1 MGTFMGDML
10 RILAH
15 GGMSM
20 GTAALGQY
28 LGNALAGNRAEDLE
42 ILKEKFKTLA
52 NASPE
57 AAQAI
62 AGSIEQS
69 KPGSMALL
77 PKVQGYAPPGLE
89 PSAAEPNPMDKLL
102 STQTSPNVFQSLQG
116 AIPITRGETTLPIP
130 STTFATAAP
139 KLEQQAANEV
149 AGRGGSPLETLSY
162 LKRIEQPRGEFAT
175 LIALSK
181 STDPI
186 VARAA
191 QNKLNQPEILAAA
204 KKEAAEVKQ
213 TASEERMK
221 QAHTHF
227 EERMK
232 LSQKLFDQGVE
243 MSKLKGKSL
252 DITNLDKMVDDLRT
266 QRKDITALVVD
277 KAKPEVVQGAID
289 TYNNTVRGYIQTEPK
304 FKEHPAAQEHEAII
318 KPGGWITSDKAVG
331 MRPKGTITPTAT
343 RVVPQGD
350 PTLAAQEIERRK
362 KAAGR
367 Q

>member
-1 MGTFMGDML
+1 MGDML

-20 GTAALGQY
+20 GTQALGQY
-28 LGNALAGNRAEDLE
+28 LGNVFAGDRAMDLE

-52 NASPE
+52 NARPD

-69 KPGSMALL
+69 RPGSMALM

-89 PSAAEPNPMDKLL
+89 PSAAESNPVDRLL
-102 STQTSPNVFQSLQG
+102 STQTSPNVFQSLQD
-116 AIPITRGETTLPIP
+116 ALPVTRGETTLPMP

-139 KLEQQAANEV
+139 KLEQQVANEV
-149 AGRGGSPLETLSY
+149 AGRGGSPLATLSH
-162 LKRIEQPRGEFAT
+162 LKRIDQPRGEFAT
-175 LIALSK
+175 LIEMSR
-181 STDPI
+181 SPDPVI
-186 VARAA
+186 AQAA
-191 QNKLNQPEILAAA
+191 QNKLNQPEILATA
-204 KKEAAEVKQ
+204 KKEAAEIKQ
-213 TASEERMK
+213 AASEERMK

-289 TYNNTVRGYIQTEPK
+289 TYNNTVKGYIQTEPK
-304 FKEHPAAQEHEAII
+304 FKDHPAAQEHEAII

-331 MRPKGTITPTAT
+331 LRPKETIIPAT
-343 RVVPQGD
+343 IQSIPQGD
-350 PTLAAQEIERRK
+350 PQKAMQEIERRK
-362 KAAGR
+362 KAVGR
-367 Q
+367 